1 MVAKF
6 FLRRLWGIKVANQV
20 LVKNAVAAIRVST
33 LKQGVDGD
41 SPDDQKDQIEKYA
54 ASRGMKIT
62 KYFVFL
68 ESASKEQQP
77 MQEAINYC
85 KEPKNDIQ
93 NFIIKSIDR
102 FTRGG
107 SFSYD
112 TLKNQLDDCNVSL
125 VDIYGV
131 ISNQRINTLEHLGVK
146 YKWSEYSPTKKTEML
161 EAERAKDE
169 VRDIQ
174 TRMIGAQIRY
184 ARMGYWVRRPLYGFS
199 NVHIE
204 TREGKRCILERYEEE
219 AQFIDKIFELRA
231 RGTMED
237 VQIVDEVNKL
247 GFRTRERVVR
257 DKTDRT
263 RIVEIIGG
271 VPLTLKTMW
280 GILENPV
287 YAGVNP
293 EKWTQDKPVR
303 CQFNGLVSVE
313 LWNAANR
320 GKVIIS
326 EDEEGIRIYRK
337 PPPEYLIH
345 KGVKNASYPFKR
357 IILCPGCRKP
367 LYGSASKGKLKYYPV
382 YHCNRKHIFRK
393 PRQKFHDDMEAFV
406 KCIKVADDY
415 IEALQDLVDKE
426 YENQVINMHE
436 DAITIDLRIT
446 QLRSQIR
453 HAVDKI
459 KFLNTEATI
468 KYVEEDIV
476 KLEGEVKE
484 LIIEKDKTESRQP
497 AISIDKSKAY
507 VSYYL
512 AHLEELLLHY
522 DNPVLQAKYFGVIF
536 NSAPTYDE
544 VVLGT
549 PDCTKTTGV
558 NKIFVPKT
566 FDSGLMAG
574 DEGFEHAVSFVQCAL
589 LAIEKFEGHQNAQLQ
604 F

>member
-1 MVAKF
+1 MVVNF
-6 FLRRLWGIKVANQV
+6 FLRTLWGIKVDNQV

-41 SPDDQKDQIEKYA
+41 SPDDQKDQIEQHAVAK
-54 ASRGMKIT
+54 GMKIT

-68 ESASKEQQP
+68 ESASKDQQP

-85 KEPKNDIQ
+85 KEPKN
-93 NFIIKSIDR
+93 NVHYFIVKSIDR

-107 SFSYD
+107 SFFYD
-112 TLKNQLDDCNVSL
+112 SLKNQLDDCDVAL

-131 ISNQRINTLEHLGVK
+131 ISNQKINTLEHLGVK

-184 ARMGYWVRRPLYGFS
+184 ARMGYWVRRPLYGFT

-204 TREGKRCILERYEEE
+204 TREGKRCILERNE
-219 AQFIDKIFELRA
+219 AEAPFIEKLFELRA
-231 RGTMED
+231 RGTLED
-237 VQIVDEVNKL
+237 VEIVEELNKL

-257 DKTDRT
+257 DKADRT
-263 RIVEIIGG
+263 KIVDVIGG
-271 VPLTLKTMW
+271 VLLTLKTMW

-303 CQFNGLVSVE
+303 CQFEGLISIE

-320 GKVIIS
+320 GRIIIS
-326 EDEEGIRIYRK
+326 EDNEGIHIYRK
-337 PPPEYLIH
+337 PPPEYLLH
-345 KGVKNASYPFKR
+345 KGVKNVEYPFKR
-357 IILCPGCRKP
+357 IIMCPTCRKP
-367 LYGSASKGKLKYYPV
+367 LYGSASKGKRKYYPA
-382 YHCNRKHIFRK
+382 YHCNRQHIFRK
-393 PRQKFHDDMEAFV
+393 PRQQFHDDMEAFA
-406 KCIKVADDY
+406 KCIKVSDDY
-415 IEALQDLVDKE
+415 IEALQDLVDKD
-426 YENQVINMHE
+426 YENQVYNMHE
-436 DAITIDLRIT
+436 DAITLDLRIT
-446 QLRSQIR
+446 QLRGQIK

-459 KFLNTEATI
+459 KYLSSETTI
-468 KYVEEDIV
+468 KYMEEDIV
-476 KLEGEVKE
+476 KLEDEVKE
-484 LIIEKDKTESRQP
+484 LMVEKDKTQSQQP
-497 AISIDKSKAY
+497 AISIEKSKAY

-512 AHLEELLLHY
+512 EHLEELLLHY
-522 DNPVLQAKYFGVIF
+522 DNPVLQAKYFGVMF
-536 NSAPTYDE
+536 NIAPTYDD
-544 VVLGT
+544 VLLGT
-549 PDCTKTTGV
+549 PDCTRITGV

-574 DEGFEHAVSFVQCAL
+574 DEGFEPPILGPEPSAL
-589 LAIEKFEGHQNAQLQ
+589 PLGQSPITD
-604 F
+604 